1 MEIERCVFTALCLGL
16 HILYATPHVDFTHRN
31 KLHDPLE
38 CLCWNR
44 LVCWLVLNRRIP
56 LNVRAY
62 IVIRMVRNS
71 SWKWHSGLHRFFS
84 LILQGGINWYC
95 FIQAVIPFT
104 TTTLRPASA
113 ASEKQQAVFISPR
126 PFGPTYTLCT
136 SMSVHI
142 HICLNGVWSKMQC
155 HISQSKEMLC
165 HGSGL

>member
-71 SWKWHSGLHRFFS
+71 SWKWHSGLHRFFFTDITGWNK
-84 LILQGGINWYC
+84 LILLYTGC
-95 FIQAVIPFT
+95 H
-104 TTTLRPASA
+104 TLYHNYSTASKCSKWET
-113 ASEKQQAVFISPR
+113 ASSVYFSKAFWSQSH
-126 PFGPTYTLCT
+126 
-136 SMSVHI
+136 SVHK
-142 HICLNGVWSKMQC
+142 HVSTHTHLFKWDMKQNAMSHQPKQGNALPW
-155 HISQSKEMLC
+155 
-165 HGSGL
+165 